1 MKRFKEIAAI
11 LLFAL
16 LAVGFTSSAM
26 ASSGSGG
33 GPWDFDISIFLVTTF
48 FANYNPL
55 ILCNYRHLLVSIA
68 GINKSILFQ

>member
-1 MKRFKEIAAI
+1 MHCWPWGSRRRLWHRRVVVVARGI
-11 LLFAL
+11 L
-16 LAVGFTSSAM
+16 
-26 ASSGSGG
+26 
-33 GPWDFDISIFLVTTF
+33 ISIFLVTTF

>member
-1 MKRFKEIAAI
+1 MKRFKEMATIF
-11 LLFAL
+11 LFAL
-16 LAVGFTSSAM
+16 LAAGFTSSAM
-26 ASSGSGG
+26 AASGSDS
-33 GPWDFDISIFLVTTF
+33 PWDRVHGF

>member
-33 GPWDFDISIFLVTTF
+33 GPWDFDIYFLVTTF
-48 FANYNPL
+48 LQTTTPDSLQLPPPPGEY
-55 ILCNYRHLLVSIA
+55 CWH
-68 GINKSILFQ
+68 

>member
-33 GPWDFDISIFLVTTF
+33 GPWDLISIFLVTTF

>member
-16 LAVGFTSSAM
+16 LAAGFTSSAM

-33 GPWDFDISIFLVTTF
+33 GPWDFDFYFLVTT

-55 ILCNYRHLLVSIA
+55 ILCNYHHLLVSIA

>member
-1 MKRFKEIAAI
+1 MKRFKEMATIFFLHCWLRGSRRLLWQRRVVIVRGI
-11 LLFAL
+11 L
-16 LAVGFTSSAM
+16 
-26 ASSGSGG
+26 
-33 GPWDFDISIFLVTTF
+33 IFRVHGF

>member
-16 LAVGFTSSAM
+16 LAAGFTSSAM

-33 GPWDFDISIFLVTTF
+33 GPWDFDIYFPGHYFFFQTTT
-48 FANYNPL
+48 P
-55 ILCNYRHLLVSIA
+55 
-68 GINKSILFQ
+68 

>member
-16 LAVGFTSSAM
+16 LAAGFTSSAM

-33 GPWDFDISIFLVTTF
+33 GPWDFDFYFPGYYF
-48 FANYNPL
+48 FCKLQPPDSLQLPPPPGEY
-55 ILCNYRHLLVSIA
+55 CWH
-68 GINKSILFQ
+68 

>member
-1 MKRFKEIAAI
+1 MVVARGI
-11 LLFAL
+11 L
-16 LAVGFTSSAM
+16 
-26 ASSGSGG
+26 
-33 GPWDFDISIFLVTTF
+33 ISIFLVTTF

>member
-33 GPWDFDISIFLVTTF
+33 GPWDFDIYFPGHYF

>member
-16 LAVGFTSSAM
+16 LAAGFTSSAM

-33 GPWDFDISIFLVTTF
+33 GPWDFDFYFPGHYF
-48 FANYNPL
+48 FCKLQPL
-55 ILCNYRHLLVSIA
+55 ILCNYHHLLVSIA